1 MGLLGWEAK
10 DQRTAEAEEAT
21 RGKDRAGDIKRASSV
36 MNSSRQLQVILSR
49 CPQNHPCPSR
59 LVCPT
64 GALAQRGFSAPTV
77 DHDKCVACGRCVSF
91 CPRGALQLR

>member
-1 MGLLGWEAK
+1 MGLLGWGAK
-10 DQRTAEAEEAT
+10 AERTAETEEAM
-21 RGKDRAGDIKRASSV
+21 RGKDRAGGSKRGSSA
-36 MNSSRQLQVILSR
+36 MNSSRQLQVVLSR

-59 LVCPT
+59 SVCPT
-64 GALAQRGFSAPTV
+64 GALTQRGFSAPTV